1 MEMAFNLK
9 VLIQKMGK
17 PTPSIPSLYKN
28 LHFSPILITLVLNF
42 FLTMSITAQ
51 NNEQLVGHWKLQKVS
66 FKNTVLQTSETN
78 KEQLLDIFKAALYKD
93 LTEEQRLT
101 LEDLELMNVEAELLR
116 DKYHQTTIEF
126 QANDAFYNTSQLP
139 DKSLSGE
146 YLLDKKKLLLEWET
160 GDKNELKVV
169 KITGDALVL
178 KDGGLGV
185 TYYYSKNLNNI
196 NYECNNFKNNITN
209 CIFPI

>member
-9 VLIQKMGK
+9 VLIQKMEK

-42 FLTMSITAQ
+42 FLTIPITAQ
-51 NNEQLVGHWKLQKVS
+51 NNEQLIGDWQLQKVS
-66 FKNTVLQTSETN
+66 YKKTVLQTSETN

-126 QANDAFYNTSQLP
+126 QANGAFYNTSQLIE
-139 DKSLSGE
+139 KSLSGE

-160 GDKNELKVV
+160 GDKNELKIL
-169 KITGDALVL
+169 KLTGDALVL

-185 TYYYSKNLNNI
+185 LITYYYK
-196 NYECNNFKNNITN
+196 TQ
-209 CIFPI
+209 

>member
-9 VLIQKMGK
+9 VLIQKMEK

-42 FLTMSITAQ
+42 FLTIPITAQ
-51 NNEQLVGHWKLQKVS
+51 NNEQLIGDWQLQKVS
-66 FKNTVLQTSETN
+66 YKKTVLQTSETN

-101 LEDLELMNVEAELLR
+101 LEDLELMNSEAELLS
-116 DKYHQTTIEF
+116 DKYYQSTIEF
-126 QANDAFYNTSQLP
+126 QASGAFYNTSQLLE
-139 DKSLSGE
+139 KSLSGE
-146 YLLDKKKLLLEWET
+146 YLLDKKRLLMEWET
-160 GDKNELKVV
+160 GDKNEMKLV
-169 KITGDALVL
+169 KLTGDALVL

-185 TYYYSKNLNNI
+185 LITYYYK
-196 NYECNNFKNNITN
+196 TQ
-209 CIFPI
+209 